1 MMAWQVAAKTTRD
14 SLFLSTFPASALP
27 AMVGAASVCSI
38 LLAVLS
44 ARLLRRFG
52 PFRLIPSGYLLS
64 AALHL
69 VEWLLLPRFTRAIS
83 VLVYLHVLS
92 LGAVLLS
99 GFWALANEQFDP
111 RQARKRFGRIAGYGT
126 LGGLAGGILAE
137 RVVALFSNAA
147 LLPLLMALQCACGA
161 VLLGTTSP
169 KAPRKPGKVPRFR
182 EVVSHAPYLTSLAAL
197 IVLVSVTATTLDFL
211 FKAQAVAQIGRGAA
225 LSRFF
230 ALFYMSTSAASF
242 LAQAGASRFWLD
254 RFGLGRTVAT
264 LPVGVAG
271 AGLLALLAPGA
282 VLLTL
287 ARGLELVLRGSLFRS
302 GYELF
307 YTPMPRDEKRAA
319 KSVIDI
325 GADRLGDGLGAG
337 AVQLLLLLPAAI
349 ATHGILALTVML
361 AGAGAWLSFRL
372 DRAYGVVLRKNLAET
387 APDLEHIEVEDLTT
401 RSVIQSA
408 GLSIHASASTPVGP
422 EPPSAATDL
431 PVQQLAALRSTK
443 AGRVKE
449 TLREIGLLDPLLVP
463 QVIQLLAREDV
474 WRAAH
479 DLLARSS
486 FRIAGQLVDCLL
498 DQHQDLALRKRIPRL
513 LVTCG
518 NRQAWNGLFQGLEDP
533 SFEIR
538 FRCGRSLDSLLH
550 RRPDFRPEPVDVY
563 RIIASELAARDAGQA
578 RQGPKVSEEDRELR
592 MVDRVLQARA
602 SPGLA
607 YIFYLLGLVLPREA
621 VQTAFRALH
630 TDDPRLQALALEY
643 IVSALPRELREPLC
657 ARIEVPRTAR
667 VAESPQQPLARLLD
681 ESTSIVT
688 QLENLGTQP
697 PGSAPGRKT

>member
-1 MMAWQVAAKTTRD
+1 
-14 SLFLSTFPASALP
+14 
-27 AMVGAASVCSI
+27 
-38 LLAVLS
+38 
-44 ARLLRRFG
+44 
-52 PFRLIPSGYLLS
+52 
-64 AALHL
+64 
-69 VEWLLLPRFTRAIS
+69 LLL
-83 VLVYLHVLS
+83 V
-92 LGAVLLS
+92 
-99 GFWALANEQFDP
+99 
-111 RQARKRFGRIAGYGT
+111 
-126 LGGLAGGILAE
+126 
-137 RVVALFSNAA
+137 
-147 LLPLLMALQCACGA
+147 LQCACGA
-161 VLLGTTSP
+161 VLLGTAPP
-169 KAPRKPGKVPRFR
+169 KAPRKPGKAPRLR
-182 EVVSHAPYLTSLAAL
+182 DVVSHAPYLTSLAAL

-211 FKAQAVAQIGRGAA
+211 FKAQAVAHIGRGAA

-230 ALFYMSTSAASF
+230 ALFYMSTSAVSF

-271 AGLLALLAPGA
+271 VGLLALLAPGA

-325 GADRLGDGLGAG
+325 GADRLGDGLGAA
-337 AVQLLLLLPAAI
+337 AVQVLLLLPAAI
-349 ATHGILALTVML
+349 ATHSILAVTVVL
-361 AGAGAWLSFRL
+361 AAAGAWLSFRL

-401 RSVIQSA
+401 RSVITSA
-408 GLSIHASASTPVGP
+408 GLSTSAFAATPVRP
-422 EPPSAATDL
+422 EPPRPLTDL
-431 PVQQLAALRSTK
+431 PVQQLAALRSVDTV
-443 AGRVKE
+443 RVKE

-479 DLLARSS
+479 DLLARSA
-486 FRIAGQLVDCLL
+486 FRIGGQLVDCLL
-498 DQHQDLALRKRIPRL
+498 DQQQSLALRKRIPRL

-533 SFEIR
+533 NFEIR
-538 FRCGRSLDSLLH
+538 FRCGRALDSLLH
-550 RRPDFRPEPVDVY
+550 RSPDFRPEPAAVY
-563 RIIASELAARDAGQA
+563 RIIATELAAARDAGQA
-578 RQGPKVSEEDRELR
+578 RPGPKTSDEDRELR
-592 MVDRVLQARA
+592 VVDQVLQARA

-630 TDDPRLQALALEY
+630 TDDPRLHALALEY
-643 IVSALPRELREPLC
+643 IESAVPRELREALC
-657 ARIEVPRTAR
+657 ARIEVPRVSR

-681 ESTSIVT
+681 ESPSIVA

-697 PGSAPGRKT
+697 PGRAPRRNT